1 MILVTFVFLFCM
13 LRYCTSVVASVTAF
27 FVVVVHAVVACL
39 VSFFPKTVGLPCFMF
54 HAAVSIHLKSLS
66 AACCLSC
73 VN

>member
-39 VSFFPKTVGLPCFMF
+39 VVSFFPKTVGLPCFMF

-66 AACCLSC
+66 AACCC